1 MEKKK
6 LLMVT
11 PYFYPKIGGLENYA
25 FNISKGLKEKYNW
38 EIVVITS
45 NHENTGY
52 QEETINGIKIYRL
65 PRWFKVSNTP
75 INPMWYWQIKDIIKK
90 ENPNVINAHSPVP
103 FIADMAAK
111 AAKSLGIPFVL
122 TYHNDLV
129 KENPILNTII
139 KIFYFLLGN
148 KTIRISTQ
156 IIATSQFYAD
166 SSTYLKEYKNKIS
179 IVSPGTYLPKEA
191 KVKQLKNTILF
202 VSQLDKTH
210 RHKGLN
216 YLIGAI
222 AEVKKEIKDLQ
233 LIICG
238 KGNDLDYY
246 RELVN
251 KFNLQDNITFKGFVK
266 DFELRNLYFACTA
279 LILPSTTNAE
289 GFGMVLVDAM
299 AHKRPVIGTNV
310 GGIPHLIENNKN
322 GLLVSKKNTEELSKA
337 IIKVLKDKTI
347 AKKMGIFGYNKVKGS
362 FTWDIQVKNTNKI
375 LLSLI

>member
-122 TYHNDLV
+122 
-129 KENPILNTII
+129 
-139 KIFYFLLGN
+139 
-148 KTIRISTQ
+148 
-156 IIATSQFYAD
+156 
-166 SSTYLKEYKNKIS
+166 
-179 IVSPGTYLPKEA
+179 
-191 KVKQLKNTILF
+191 
-202 VSQLDKTH
+202 
-210 RHKGLN
+210 
-216 YLIGAI
+216 
-222 AEVKKEIKDLQ
+222 
-233 LIICG
+233 
-238 KGNDLDYY
+238 
-246 RELVN
+246 
-251 KFNLQDNITFKGFVK
+251 
-266 DFELRNLYFACTA
+266 
-279 LILPSTTNAE
+279 
-289 GFGMVLVDAM
+289 
-299 AHKRPVIGTNV
+299 
-310 GGIPHLIENNKN
+310 
-322 GLLVSKKNTEELSKA
+322 
-337 IIKVLKDKTI
+337 
-347 AKKMGIFGYNKVKGS
+347 
-362 FTWDIQVKNTNKI
+362 
-375 LLSLI
+375 

>member
-75 INPMWYWQIKDIIKK
+75 INPMWYWQIKDIIK
-90 ENPNVINAHSPVP
+90 
-103 FIADMAAK
+103 
-111 AAKSLGIPFVL
+111 
-122 TYHNDLV
+122 

-266 DFELRNLYFACTA
+266 DSELSNLYFACTA